1 MFLSW
6 EVLNKKIKI
15 YKADVS
21 NDVLSTSVTD
31 LRYLWKAPT
40 VWASTK
46 VSGLLTTSKLP
57 FADNIEVQKPLEL
70 MSNSSN
76 PNIMWCKNHN
86 LRVFYF
92 VYCVIGDWI

>member
-31 LRYLWKAPT
+31 LRSLWKAPT

-46 VSGLLTTSKLP
+46 VSVLLTTSKLP